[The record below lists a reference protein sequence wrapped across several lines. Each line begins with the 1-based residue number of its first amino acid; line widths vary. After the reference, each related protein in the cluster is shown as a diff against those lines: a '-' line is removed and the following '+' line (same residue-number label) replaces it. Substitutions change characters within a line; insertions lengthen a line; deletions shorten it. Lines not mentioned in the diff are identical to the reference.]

1 MTKVQSISELLGS
14 QRAGLKALQEG
25 AAAADRLLS
34 TVRSCLQPAHAQA
47 VWSASSD
54 GGRVT
59 LLVQSPAM
67 ATRLHYEL
75 PALRETLATRLGEPV
90 DKILLRVRP
99 NPTGP

>member
-1 MTKVQSISELLGS
+1 M
-14 QRAGLKALQEG
+14 QEG